1 MAACYSTDSDGN
13 VRLPFDPATGELIL
27 EVWERWLEKDPVR
40 MVPHHAETLRSL
52 RGIYIDAGKKDEY
65 YLDLG
70 AEAFR
75 RALAGDRRDR
85 CLV

>member
-40 MVPHHAETLRSL
+40 MVPRHAETLRSL
-52 RGIYIDAGKKDEY
+52 RGIYIDAARKTSTTSTS
-65 YLDLG
+65 
-70 AEAFR
+70 APR
-75 RALAGDRRDR
+75 RSVAPCRRSA
-85 CLV
+85 